1 MDMIQKKGTLA
12 ILLGVFIVSAAF
24 AGVYE
29 KKPQD
34 SDSSAVVRVWIGPD
48 GNPLPFQT
56 NQEIEEF
63 LLTAAVVSMKNIP
76 VGVTQPKKVLLEK
89 DGVKMH
95 AVFRNVNIYK
105 SRWTDVNC
113 TRINFRDYC
122 LYECAAYELS
132 KMLGLYNV
140 PPTVLRRI
148 NGKKGT
154 LQIWIENAMME
165 LDRQKKNVQA
175 PDARSWRMQNH
186 MMRIFDNLIFN
197 DDRNQ
202 GNMLIDEHWNLWL
215 IDHTRSF
222 RSLSRLPDPKAI
234 RCCEKQL
241 WNMLKNLDESTVK
254 ERLGEFL
261 RPPELKALLKRRVK
275 LVEYIEEMIEKRG
288 EKIVVLRH

>member
-1 MDMIQKKGTLA
+1 MDMIRNKGTLA
-12 ILLGVFIVSAAF
+12 ILLGVFVVSASF
-24 AGVYE
+24 AGVYANE
-29 KKPQD
+29 PQD
-34 SDSSAVVRVWIGPD
+34 SGSSAVARVWIDSD

-56 NQEIEEF
+56 NKEIEEF
-63 LLTAAVVSMKNIP
+63 LLTAAVISMKNIP

-89 DGVKMH
+89 DGVRMH
-95 AVFRNVNIYK
+95 AIFRNVNIYK
-105 SRWTDVNC
+105 SRWTDTKC

-140 PPTVLRRI
+140 PPTVLRKI
-148 NGKKGT
+148 KGKKGT

-165 LDRQKKNVQA
+165 LDRQKKNIQA
-175 PDARSWRMQNH
+175 PDKRSWKMQNH

-222 RSLSRLPDPKAI
+222 RTLSRLPDPKVI

-241 WNMLKNLDESTVK
+241 WYMLKNLDESAVN

-261 RPPELKALLKRRVK
+261 RPYELKALLKRRAK
-275 LVEYIEEMIEKRG
+275 LVKYIEEMIEKRG
-288 EKIVVLRH
+288 ERTVVLRY